1 MSSGVRPTR
10 RIERRTV
17 MVVIA
22 SLGLLTAPVGPLKGM
37 AAQDQQCRL
46 LLPLVEVPLNLK
58 LKAFG
63 LSLVFL
69 FLFLLQMTN
78 CASIFSTF
86 FSFLLL
92 QSTLATENVWFCA
105 QTSFDLN
112 NSSTKYFENSLKSTH
127 FSHRLI

>member
-1 MSSGVRPTR
+1 
-10 RIERRTV
+10 

-69 FLFLLQMTN
+69 FLFLLQMTVTVQ
-78 CASIFSTF
+78 AF
-86 FSFLLL
+86 FLLFSL
-92 QSTLATENVWFCA
+92 
-105 QTSFDLN
+105 
-112 NSSTKYFENSLKSTH
+112 SS
-127 FSHRLI
+127 SHLS

>member
-1 MSSGVRPTR
+1 
-10 RIERRTV
+10 

-69 FLFLLQMTN
+69 FLFLLQMTVTVQ
-78 CASIFSTF
+78 AF
-86 FSFLLL
+86 FLLFSL
-92 QSTLATENVWFCA
+92 SSCCSQPWLLRMFGFVLKLPL
-105 QTSFDLN
+105 TSITALPN
-112 NSSTKYFENSLKSTH
+112 ILKTASNQ
-127 FSHRLI
+127 LISPTD